1 MTNTEY
7 QELKKQEYMNTVGIV
22 SIDDDT
28 NIDIKK
34 EWFARLNQIKSGHLM
49 NLTHEQI
56 DLYCVLEGYEKREF
70 VKSCVYEGIDKDI
83 LAKIIVTDNL
93 EAMKELKREYYKSD
107 YILDGINNK
116 VNTLYGALDDCEQK
130 FGVFEKYLEQFSAQ
144 VNKKEDEISSLKA
157 ELDEYR
163 IKIDKLQEENNS
175 LKLLNTEIKAQ
186 NEKISQ
192 ESKPREVVVTRII
205 KEEKVTEVP
214 DKQAPEDSIST
225 TQNTEAVVIKE
236 KKNILSGVRQQ
247 LNKNIKVVEDKEDDV
262 LVPEPENLV
271 PDPKTVNFYKKQE
284 DVVTVYGDIEEY
296 ILKSKLTSEQLLE
309 ISKCFVLDI
318 SDEQIIAMIENNY
331 TPSQIKNIANVI
343 VSKRNA
349 EKRKMEQLKEE
360 MAKSGAGT
368 AVPPQKLKKSSDE
381 DDFDSGK
388 KTLSEMFGEDN
399 EEAGAFADEY
409 NADDVDENVDMDD

>member
-1 MTNTEY
+1 M
-7 QELKKQEYMNTVGIV
+7 
-22 SIDDDT
+22 
-28 NIDIKK
+28 
-34 EWFARLNQIKSGHLM
+34 
-49 NLTHEQI
+49 
-56 DLYCVLEGYEKREF
+56 
-70 VKSCVYEGIDKDI
+70 
-83 LAKIIVTDNL
+83 
-93 EAMKELKREYYKSD
+93 
-107 YILDGINNK
+107 
-116 VNTLYGALDDCEQK
+116 
-130 FGVFEKYLEQFSAQ
+130 
-144 VNKKEDEISSLKA
+144 NKKEDEISSLKA
-157 ELDEYR
+157 ELNEYR

-236 KKNILSGVRQQ
+236 KKNILSGVRQL
-247 LNKNIKVVEDKEDDV
+247 LNKNIKVVEDKEDDA

>member
-130 FGVFEKYLEQFSAQ
+130 FGVFEKYLEQFSSQ

-186 NEKISQ
+186 NDKISQ

-236 KKNILSGVRQQ
+236 KKNILSGVRQL

-381 DDFDSGK
+381 DDFDLGK